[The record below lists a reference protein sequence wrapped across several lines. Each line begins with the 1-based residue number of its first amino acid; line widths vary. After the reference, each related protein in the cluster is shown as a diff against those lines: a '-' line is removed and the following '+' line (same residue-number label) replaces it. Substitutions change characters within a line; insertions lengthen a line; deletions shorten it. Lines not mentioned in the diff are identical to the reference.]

1 MEEPTKPQRKMS
13 TAGDSLYKTLG
24 LQKGA
29 TPDEIKKAYRSVGLD
44 SPGSGLPWGPVCVP
58 LRCGL

>member
-1 MEEPTKPQRKMS
+1 MTDPNKPQRKLS

-29 TPDEIKKAYRSVGLD
+29 SLDEIKKAYR
-44 SPGSGLPWGPVCVP
+44 
-58 LRCGL
+58 